1 MPHIEWGTAL
11 YQLFIFIVLFMLLRK
26 YALGPIMGVLE
37 SRSQK
42 IANDIAIAEKNRDES
57 LRLLDEQ
64 KNELKLARQEAQKV
78 LETARLSA
86 EKQAEDIVL
95 KAKEEAEQ
103 FKKSAQTE
111 IAREKEQA
119 MAALR
124 EQVGALSVML
134 ATKIIEKELDG
145 QQQEKL
151 VSDFLK
157 EVGEVQ

>member
-1 MPHIEWGTAL
+1 MPHVEWGTAL
-11 YQLFIFIVLFMLLRK
+11 YQLFIFIVLFLLLRK
-26 YALGPIMGVLE
+26 YALGPIMGVMNA
-37 SRSQK
+37 RSEK
-42 IANDIAIAEKNRDES
+42 IANDISAAEKNRQEA
-57 LRLLDEQ
+57 LKLMEEQ
-64 KNELKLARQEAQKV
+64 KAELKAARQDAQKV
-78 LETARLSA
+78 LETARVSA
-86 EKQAEDIVL
+86 EKQAEDIVA

-103 FKKSAQTE
+103 FKKNAQTD

-157 EVGEVQ
+157 EVGEAK

>member
-11 YQLFIFIVLFMLLRK
+11 YQLFVFLVLFLLLRK
-26 YALGPIMGVLE
+26 YALGPIMGVME

-42 IANDIAIAEKNRDES
+42 IANDIAAAEKNREEAMK
-57 LRLLDEQ
+57 LLEEQ
-64 KNELKLARQEAQKV
+64 KNELKAARQDAQKV
-78 LETARLSA
+78 LETARVSA
-86 EKQAEDIVL
+86 EKQAEDIVA

-151 VSDFLK
+151 VTDFLK
-157 EVGEVQ
+157 EVGEVK